1 MISARAKEAVAG
13 GRSMGDHHVHTKET
27 VFDGS
32 NFVKVEKVRVQG
44 LSKTK
49 NDFIVHQCKELFG
62 ASTFKDVILSCND
75 VKQKLERA
83 GIFRSVSVIIDTSK
97 GPGAHKDG
105 LDIIFNVKEGKRL
118 SASAHTAVGNNEG
131 SLVLGGKLANVF
143 GRAEMLS
150 LEYSRGTRQ
159 STGYNLTFFK
169 PVSNELTR
177 RLTVRGFKSSAEYLL
192 SSFRETGRG
201 AVVDYMF
208 PGPLGLQTFSWEG
221 IWREVDCLTRT
232 ASFPV
237 REQCGHSLKSSVK
250 HIFARDTRDEGV
262 YPSRGYLF
270 KLVQEFAGYTGG
282 DVKFVKGE
290 AEIQLNQRLFSDIVF
305 SCHLQGGLMK
315 SMSGDS
321 VRINDRFFLG
331 GPTDVRGFNFRGI
344 GPQSS
349 GDFLGAESYWAAG
362 VHLYSPLPF
371 NPGKGRWGDIIRMH
385 GFANAGNLCNVNL
398 NNPDWPHQLKQLGEN
413 FRWSYGAGIL
423 LRIGRVA
430 RFELN
435 YCVPK
440 SAQATDSIVSGV
452 QFGVGV
458 NFL

>member
-1 MISARAKEAVAG
+1 
-13 GRSMGDHHVHTKET
+13 
-27 VFDGS
+27 
-32 NFVKVEKVRVQG
+32 
-44 LSKTK
+44 
-49 NDFIVHQCKELFG
+49 
-62 ASTFKDVILSCND
+62 
-75 VKQKLERA
+75 
-83 GIFRSVSVIIDTSK
+83 
-97 GPGAHKDG
+97 
-105 LDIIFNVKEGKRL
+105 
-118 SASAHTAVGNNEG
+118 
-131 SLVLGGKLANVF
+131 
-143 GRAEMLS
+143 MLS

-221 IWREVDCLTRT
+221 IWREIDCLTRT

-250 HIFARDTRDEGV
+250 HIFARDTRDEEF

-321 VRINDRFFLG
+321 VRINDRFF
-331 GPTDVRGFNFRGI
+331 
-344 GPQSS
+344 
-349 GDFLGAESYWAAG
+349 
-362 VHLYSPLPF
+362 
-371 NPGKGRWGDIIRMH
+371 
-385 GFANAGNLCNVNL
+385 
-398 NNPDWPHQLKQLGEN
+398 
-413 FRWSYGAGIL
+413 
-423 LRIGRVA
+423 
-430 RFELN
+430 
-435 YCVPK
+435 
-440 SAQATDSIVSGV
+440 
-452 QFGVGV
+452 
-458 NFL
+458 